1 MKLSD
6 KIWVCRKKAGLSQ
19 EALAEKIGVSRQAI
33 SKWETG
39 EAAPE
44 ITKLPLLA
52 RTFQVTADWLLDD
65 EAGFDEDAPEEDTAP
80 EEPAEAA
87 ADRPSPEPV
96 QTYPEWIDHLP
107 GFLGRMLKKYGWIF
121 GVRMAIS
128 GALFIVMGLVTNA
141 MFTSMDNSFNGMV
154 GGMFPATQNAGV
166 TFFDEAGNMVDPG
179 QLGLTDSDLAAMG
192 LGGYSPFGGISMT
205 AGMTEPFDIFCGFII
220 VLGVVQLAGGLFLAW
235 YLKKKGQ
242 ESL

>member
-19 EALAEKIGVSRQAI
+19 EALAERIGVSRQAI

-52 RTFQVTADWLLDD
+52 RTFNVTADWLLDD
-65 EAGFDEDAPEEDTAP
+65 EAEFEEETP
-80 EEPAEAA
+80 EEPVPDEAAEAA
-87 ADRPSPEPV
+87 CPPEADAPV

-121 GVRMAIS
+121 GLRMAVS
-128 GALFIVMGLVTNA
+128 GALFTGM
-141 MFTSMDNSFNGMV
+141 GMV
-154 GGMFPATQNAGV
+154 GKAMFRSMGSMISSEMPFFSSGV
-166 TFFDEAGNMVDPG
+166 TFYDEAGNMVDPSHF
-179 QLGLTDSDLAAMG
+179 GLTSSDLNAMG
-192 LGGYSPFGGISMT
+192 LGGSGYSTFGMSASMT
-205 AGMTEPFDIFCGFII
+205 DPADILCNFII
-220 VLGVVQLAGGLFLAW
+220 VIGLVMLIGGALLAW

-242 ESL
+242 ERL